1 LSELKIGTGVRF
13 IAVDGLDGCGKDTHA
28 ARLRQLLE
36 KRGERTTIISHPS
49 SRRLGRLAKRSLQ
62 GRGKLARLGAT
73 LFYIADV
80 LASVRWL
87 KRQNEG
93 TVIFVRYLMG
103 AAYLPEPLAPIGY
116 RFFRNL
122 LRFPDIAIFID
133 IEPEVALRRIQ
144 KRDHRREMFEDLE
157 KLRSVRVVAK
167 SLLADEWVV
176 IDNSIDGEVPFERL
190 EEVLRARGVI

>member
-1 LSELKIGTGVRF
+1 LSELNSGTGVRF

-28 ARLRQLLE
+28 SRIKRLLE
-36 KRGERTTIISHPS
+36 ERGERATIISHPS

-62 GRGKLARLGAT
+62 GKGKLARLGAT

-80 LASVRWL
+80 LVSVRWL
-87 KRQNEG
+87 KRQDEG

-103 AAYLPEPLAPIGY
+103 AAYLPKTLAPIGY
-116 RFFRNL
+116 GFFRNL
-122 LRFPDIAIFID
+122 LRFPDLAIFID

-144 KRDHRREMFEDLE
+144 MRDHTREMFEDLE
-157 KLRSVRVVAK
+157 KLRSVREVAK

-176 IDNSIDGEVPFERL
+176 IDNSIDGEAPFERL
-190 EEVLRARGVI
+190 EEVLRSKGII